1 MDERIEKE
9 SMKEVSILILILYV
23 MANAAIVY
31 YFFIYKQHKIDKEYR
46 EQLHRIRR
54 GYSHPTSQER

>member
-9 SMKEVSILILILYV
+9 IMKGAAILILILYV

-31 YFFIYKQHKIDKEYR
+31 YFFIYKQHKIDKEYNVLQ
-46 EQLHRIRR
+46 ERIR
-54 GYSHPTSQER
+54 GKL